1 MDPLEAADALI
12 AAIAAGD
19 DLPPLLAPDVHF
31 RSDVHGTLG
40 AQEVAALLA
49 ERASG
54 FATRFLPGERVMK
67 RNLVFAWFRYEDMDG
82 KTKEQGTWLLS
93 FDREGRVMEWNEFR
107 G

>member
-1 MDPLEAADALI
+1 MEAADRLI
-12 AAIAAGD
+12 AAIADGA
-19 DLPPLLAPDVHF
+19 DLAPLLSPDVHF
-31 RSDVHGTLG
+31 RSDVHGTLDG
-40 AQEVAALLA
+40 DGIAALLA

-82 KTKEQGTWLLS
+82 KTKEQGTWVLS
-93 FDREGRVMEWNEFR
+93 LDREGQVMEWSEFR

>member
-12 AAIAAGD
+12 AAIAAGESVA
-19 DLPPLLAPDVHF
+19 PHLAEVVHF
-31 RSDVHGTLG
+31 RSDVHGVLG
-40 AQEVAALLA
+40 AQEIEALLA
-49 ERASG
+49 ERATG
-54 FATRFLPGERVMK
+54 FATRFLPGDRVMK

-93 FDREGRVMEWNEFR
+93 FDRDGRVMEWTEFR